1 MAGRRSPTAD
11 QDRRCRI
18 VVGVDPCPVSRA
30 AMRWATS
37 LAGWLDAE
45 VVVVHA
51 LGPAPTIARA
61 DVPAASIAAQVAA
74 ALYRD
79 WCTPFR
85 EAGIPYRLLVRE
97 GTPVEVLHHI
107 VEMEESDLLVVGRHS
122 GAPEWGR
129 LSTSLGVLAEPQVP
143 TLVVPEAAPEP
154 RKPAPAGEPGGL
166 TWRTL
171 VGIDGSAPSL
181 RALDLAVDLTEVVGG
196 DIVAVATVE
205 DVPIFPL
212 GPATTVTSEGETD
225 APARAAAMLT
235 AACAPPRAR
244 GLHVRTICQRGSP
257 AAVLSRLAAVLDVD
271 LVAVGTRGVGAP
283 DHPMLGSVSRR
294 LVCDGPRPIL
304 VAPATPAPRP
314 PNVDPSRSENV
325 VRHRSDRGGE
335 SKRDCPKRVCAPPRR

>member
-51 LGPAPTIARA
+51 LGPAPTRA
-61 DVPAASIAAQVAA
+61 EVPAASIAAQVAA
-74 ALYRD
+74 SLYHD

-85 EAGIPYRLLVRE
+85 EAAISYRLLVRE
-97 GTPVEVLHHI
+97 GTPVEVLHHA
-107 VEMEESDLLVVGRHS
+107 VEVEDPDLLVVGRHS

-166 TWRTL
+166 TWRAL

-196 DIVAVATVE
+196 DIVAVAAVE
-205 DVPIFPL
+205 DVPVFPL

-244 GLHVRTICQRGSP
+244 GLHVRTICQRGAP
-257 AAVLSRLAAVLDVD
+257 AAVLSRLATMLDVD

-325 VRHRSDRGGE
+325 VRHRSDRGGK